1 MAHASDFVSEV
12 KDHEHDLQK
21 VAASLQTTERFEG
34 FRAACDDA
42 QKHHAAESVSDARA
56 DEQSSGRKEDAEALA
71 AFGREF
77 ALCLF
82 PAPSAFL
89 CPITYEIMRDPVF
102 LTDTGFHTMITYAA
116 LAYADAIFH
125 SCCC

>member
-1 MAHASDFVSEV
+1 MAHASDFVGELQ
-12 KDHEHDLQK
+12 DHEHELQQ

-34 FRAACDDA
+34 FLAASENA
-42 QKHHAAESVSDARA
+42 PKHHAADSVSDAHV
-56 DEQSSGRKEDAEALA
+56 DGQSSGRKEDAKAFAALEK
-71 AFGREF
+71 EF

-102 LTDTGFHTMITYAA
+102 LTDTGFNTI
-116 LAYADAIFH
+116 IF
-125 SCCC
+125 

>member
-1 MAHASDFVSEV
+1 MAHAPDFAGEV
-12 KDHEHDLQK
+12 QDHEHDLQQ

-34 FRAACDDA
+34 FLAASENA
-42 QKHHAAESVSDARA
+42 PKHHAADSVSDAHV
-56 DEQSSGRKEDAEALA
+56 DGQSSGRKEDAKAFAALEK
-71 AFGREF
+71 EF

-102 LTDTGFHTMITYAA
+102 LTDTGFNTI
-116 LAYADAIFH
+116 IF
-125 SCCC
+125 

>member
-1 MAHASDFVSEV
+1 MAHASDLAGEV
-12 KDHEHDLQK
+12 KDREHDLQE

-42 QKHHAAESVSDARA
+42 QKHHASESDSDADA
-56 DEQSSGRKEDAEALA
+56 HVDGQSSGRKEDAKAFAAL
-71 AFGREF
+71 GREF
-77 ALCLF
+77 ALSLF

-102 LTDTGFHTMITYAA
+102 LTDTGFNTSRV
-116 LAYADAIFH
+116 LKLIFH
-125 SCCC
+125 SSFC